1 MTSELSADLIIT
13 SARLWDR
20 RPLREEAI
28 AVGEGRILATGSVR
42 QVLELASPTTSV
54 VDAADRRLIPGLIDS
69 HIHLVRAG
77 LSWQREVRWD
87 GLDSLEEG
95 LTRLSQRANE
105 SAPGTW
111 IAVVGGWHPHQF
123 VERRGPT
130 RSHLDSVAPDQ
141 PVFVQRNYV
150 ESLVN
155 KEGLRAMGWLKS
167 NPQGLITNPGQ
178 MAALRAMLSAESV
191 ETAVTGT
198 TELMRDLNRLGLTG
212 AIDAAGF
219 GMTRRSYE
227 AVQEAFLRGEKGFRI
242 RLLLGAATPGEELG
256 ELRRWVESTTPGGGD
271 EYVSYLGAGEIL
283 DYGAHDMEGLN
294 PKETSSRV
302 GHLAEIGQM
311 MVDNRWPAH
320 VHAILDSTISSVLD
334 GWERVRPRSDLAALR
349 FAICHADQISD
360 ENVRRVRDLGIGVTV
375 QAGMS
380 FRTEDSRRTWEAHR
394 LASSPPLRTL
404 LEAGIPLG
412 AGSDGTVAAAYNPW
426 PVIAWMTTGRSVDGA
441 PARARDQRLTR
452 DEALRLYTSGSAWF
466 SFEEETRG
474 NLAPG
479 SDADFAVLSADPL
492 QISEDRLSEIESV
505 LTVVGGR
512 VVHDAGVCAAQKP
525 R

>member
-13 SARLWDR
+13 SARLWDG

-28 AVGEGRILATGSVR
+28 AVADGRIMAIGSDR
-42 QVLELASPTTSV
+42 QMLELASATSKV
-54 VDAADRRLIPGLIDS
+54 VDAAGRRLIPGLIDS
-69 HIHLVRAG
+69 HIHMVRAG
-77 LSWQREVRWD
+77 LTWDREVRW
-87 GLDSLEEG
+87 GGVDSLEDG
-95 LTRLSQRANE
+95 LTDLSQRAHTT
-105 SAPGTW
+105 APGTW
-111 IAVVGGWHPHQF
+111 IGVVGGWHPHQF
-123 VERRGPT
+123 AEARGPT
-130 RSHLDSVAPDQ
+130 RSDLDSAAPDH

-150 ESLVN
+150 ESQVN
-155 KEGLRAMGWLKS
+155 TEGLRAMGWLET
-167 NPQGLITNPGQ
+167 NPRGLVTNPGQ
-178 MAALRAMLSAESV
+178 MAALRARLSGESLDA
-191 ETAVTGT
+191 AVTST
-198 TELMRDLNRLGLTG
+198 RKMMRDLNRLGLTG

-219 GMTRRSYE
+219 GMTRHSYQ
-227 AVQEAFLRGEKGFRI
+227 ALQEAFLRGEKGFRV
-242 RLLLGAATPGEELG
+242 RLLLGAASPGNERDD
-256 ELRRWVESTTPGGGD
+256 LRGWVESVDLGEGND
-271 EYVSYLGAGEIL
+271 YLRHLGAGEIL
-283 DYGAHDMEGLN
+283 DYAAHDMEGLS

-302 GHLAEIGQM
+302 GPFAELSQM
-311 MVDNRWPAH
+311 LVDNGWPAH
-320 VHAILDSTISSVLD
+320 VHAILDSTVSTVLD
-334 GWERVRPRSDLAALR
+334 AWERVRPPESLAALR
-349 FAICHADQISD
+349 YAICHADQISN

-441 PARARDQRLTR
+441 PARTRDQRLTR

-479 SDADFAVLSADPL
+479 SDADLAVLSADPL
-492 QISEDRLSEIESV
+492 QMSDDRLSEIESV